1 MTITPDYYAIL
12 GILREASPEE
22 IKRAYIEAAQ
32 RLHPDKNQAPGETE
46 IFLEVQQAYELLSN
60 PKRRKAYD
68 ATLPKEEQPSS
79 PVFPEILYSRPH
91 LVRLDEAQL
100 IYVLLNMRVRRRDE
114 KIPIPPLNVC
124 LVLDRS
130 TSMKDAKMDLLK
142 AAAIQF
148 LRDLR
153 PEDIFSVI
161 AFSDRAEVVIPA
173 AYQKDRPK
181 LEAQIRDIQA
191 SGATE
196 LFQGLESGMNE
207 VRRGL
212 GAQRVNHLILLT
224 DGHTYGD
231 EQACLDLATQAAGQG
246 IGISGMGIG
255 TDWNDSFLDQLAA
268 RTGNTSRY
276 IARAQDIQKL
286 LAEKFHDL
294 TRVLAEEVTLDSKLP
309 DGVSL
314 NYAFRMQPESGPLSF
329 PGTARQGRCSEPT
342 QLGPILRDTDLSV
355 LFEFLVQ
362 PSALETHKTRILDG
376 TLKVV
381 MAARPTPLSPI
392 RIRFEREV
400 ADEPAPASPPST
412 ILQALS
418 RLTLYRMQ
426 ERARTESRAGELDK
440 ATRSLKNL
448 AAHLLAQGHQELA
461 KTVLLEAENIQHKRT
476 FSLAGEKE
484 IKYATRA
491 LLMQEGEQVA

>member
-1 MTITPDYYAIL
+1 MSRTPDYYAIL
-12 GILREASPEE
+12 GILRDATQEE
-22 IKRAYIEAAQ
+22 IKRAYVEAAQ

-46 IFLEVQQAYELLSN
+46 IFLEVQQAYETLSN

-68 ATLPKEEQPSS
+68 ATLPKEETPSS
-79 PVFPEILYSRPH
+79 PILLEILYSRPH

-100 IYVLLNMRVRRRDE
+100 VYILLNLRARGEDKSLPV
-114 KIPIPPLNVC
+114 PPLNVC

-153 PEDIFSVI
+153 AEDIFSVI
-161 AFSDRAEVVIPA
+161 AFSDRAEVIIPA
-173 AYQKDRPK
+173 AFQADRQK
-181 LEAQIRDIQA
+181 LEAHIRSIQPG
-191 SGATE
+191 GATE
-196 LFQGLESGMNE
+196 LFQGLQSGLNE
-207 VRRGL
+207 VRRGRD
-212 GAQRVNHLILLT
+212 ARRVNHLILLT

-231 EQACLDLATQAAGQG
+231 EEACLELATQAAHEG
-246 IGISGMGIG
+246 IGISVMGLG
-255 TDWNDSFLDQLAA
+255 TDWNDAFLDQVAG
-268 RTGNTSRY
+268 RTGNASHY
-276 IARAQDIQKL
+276 IARPQDIQKL
-286 LAEKFHDL
+286 LAEKFRDL
-294 TRVLAEEVTLDSKLP
+294 TRVLAEEVTLESKLG
-309 DGVSL
+309 DGIRL
-314 NYAFRMQPESGPLSF
+314 NYAFRLQPEAGPLSF
-329 PGTARQGRCSEPT
+329 GETT

-362 PSALETHKTRILDG
+362 PSAVEGLKTRLLDG
-376 TLKVV
+376 SLKTA
-381 MAARPTPLSPI
+381 MAARPTPLPPI
-392 RIRFEREV
+392 RTHFERDV
-400 ADEPAPASPPST
+400 SGTPAAYPPPPA

-426 ERARTESRAGELDK
+426 ERARHESQAGEFEQ

-448 AAHLLAQGHQELA
+448 AVHLLEQGHRDLA
-461 KTVLLEAENIQHKRT
+461 NTVLLEIEHIQRKQT

-491 LLMQEGEQVA
+491 LLMQEEEHLG